1 MPTSTQG
8 VDRGGAAMRS
18 TSRMRVD
25 GMVRAPESSDKM
37 NSDPTFTSVI
47 TIASDRPMAARPQ
60 AADDFGGPRRDT
72 PLLPGPLP
80 VAPDSRATLTV
91 LTGLHAGRTVTIG
104 RAPVTVGRAHDADLV
119 LDETGVSRHHARIA
133 RSPDGGFYVE
143 DLGSVNGTFVG
154 AVRVD
159 LAPLE
164 RGDLLQLGPHLRMR
178 FAVVD
183 AVDEALSR
191 QLYESSVRDPL
202 THVFNRRYLADR
214 LVAEVARARRGQGEV
229 AVLVID
235 VDALKTINDSF
246 GHLAGDRLLS
256 TVAARI
262 LRSLRIEDV
271 LARYG
276 GDEFV
281 VIAGGTDRSHAEQ
294 LAERVRRAVEALRLG
309 ARGREV
315 RVTTSIGVASL
326 AELADNSEPPEL
338 IALADARMYG
348 AKASGGNK
356 VSTSCAPT
364 ATPSASQR

>member
-1 MPTSTQG
+1 
-8 VDRGGAAMRS
+8 
-18 TSRMRVD
+18 
-25 GMVRAPESSDKM
+25 
-37 NSDPTFTSVI
+37 
-47 TIASDRPMAARPQ
+47 MAANPEATAP
-60 AADDFGGPRRDT
+60 AADESGELRRDT
-72 PLLPGPLP
+72 PLLPAPLP

-91 LTGLHAGRTVTIG
+91 LSGLHAGRSVTIDRAPVTIG
-104 RAPVTVGRAHDADLV
+104 RAPDADLV
-119 LDETGVSRHHARIA
+119 LDETGVSRHHARVV

-154 AVRVD
+154 AARVD
-159 LAPLE
+159 VAPLE
-164 RGDLLQLGPHLRMR
+164 RGALLQLGPHLRMR
-178 FAVVD
+178 FAIVD

-191 QLYESSVRDPL
+191 QLYESSVHDPL

-214 LVAEVARARRGQGEV
+214 LAAEVARARRGRSDV

-235 VDALKTINDSF
+235 VDALKSVNDSF

-262 LRSLRIEDV
+262 LRTLRIEDV

-281 VIAGGTDRSHAEQ
+281 VIAGGTDRADAEQ
-294 LAERVRRAVEALRLG
+294 LAERVRRAVEALLLS

-315 RVTTSIGVASL
+315 RTTVSIGVASL
-326 AELADNSEPPEL
+326 TELADNSEPAEL

-364 ATPSASQR
+364 AVAAASRG